1 MLFLILAL
9 ATFVA
14 LVQGQA
20 AAGGGGAGT
29 PIIVVKP
36 KPGETIV
43 PVNLSTSSAYVYW
56 GGDWTPATSA
66 CSQDAMNLS
75 SDGNGTV
82 SFGDG
87 IAGYTMSIT
96 LDAGGSVIIYNG
108 NEAATYKHD
117 DLVSLGTYNGC
128 NVTGGSGQLQINQ
141 ITGYNSSADMQS
153 FISAATSTVTSE
165 PLAQATMNANTS
177 AGSGNGST
185 ASATG
190 SGSSAT
196 GSKAATSTASST
208 STGSKAGDAVAR
220 AGISDAALVSC
231 AVVLLLS
238 ILSF

>member
-1 MLFLILAL
+1 MSGGLEAHGALAVLSIALTECIYINYVSGCSHRGSHTATHMLFLILAL

-82 SFGDG
+82 SFGG
-87 IAGYTMSIT
+87 ECVG
-96 LDAGGSVIIYNG
+96 
-108 NEAATYKHD
+108 H
-117 DLVSLGTYNGC
+117 
-128 NVTGGSGQLQINQ
+128 
-141 ITGYNSSADMQS
+141 
-153 FISAATSTVTSE
+153 
-165 PLAQATMNANTS
+165 
-177 AGSGNGST
+177 
-185 ASATG
+185 
-190 SGSSAT
+190 
-196 GSKAATSTASST
+196 
-208 STGSKAGDAVAR
+208 
-220 AGISDAALVSC
+220 
-231 AVVLLLS
+231 
-238 ILSF
+238 